1 MNLFRNLTALSLVL
15 CTACG
20 VDSTTAIDGDD
31 VNVTELDAPA
41 EVSQEVQVDVL
52 NVAPQELD
60 VAPGTFDGRVTRVLT
75 SAAAA
80 RAVLGPA
87 LPSVSFTRNWLIA
100 YRPEGKS
107 PQSRVE
113 VTRAQLSSTGTTL
126 SLWATVTEPGAGCTA
141 WRPNE
146 VSVVRVPS
154 RAKAPTSVRVFVT
167 RATTSCGLTVG
178 PTCVPSSALAPL
190 CPQTTPFCLGTYE
203 RPDGTF
209 TNGTCVKFAVYDGS
223 SAACTTDAACGAG
236 GICAGLALSP
246 GGLCQ
251 PSWMR
256 GTYSMPVSGQ
266 LSVPLPRDGSWRRV
280 VVPVSAQATV
290 PMDAWLQVFID
301 GDARNARVRLVNP
314 YGTTS
319 STWVPLAMGLR
330 APVAVPGDEVIN
342 GEWVVELQDVGTT
355 GAPAVFRGAR
365 LSVTSRW
372 D

>member
-1 MNLFRNLTALSLVL
+1 MHLLRSLLLPSLVL

-20 VDSTTAIDGDD
+20 VDSSTVIDGDD
-31 VNVTELDAPA
+31 VNVTELDASA

-52 NVAPQELD
+52 NVVPQELD
-60 VAPGTFDGRVTRVLT
+60 VAPGTFEGRVTRVLT
-75 SAAAA
+75 SATAA
-80 RAVLGPA
+80 RALLGPV
-87 LPSVSFTRNWLIA
+87 LPSISFSRNWLIA

-107 PQSRVE
+107 PRSRVE
-113 VTRAQLSSTGTTL
+113 VTRAQLSATGATL
-126 SLWATVTEPGAGCTA
+126 SVWATVSEPGTGCSA

-154 RAKAPTSVRVFVT
+154 RAKVPTSVRVYVT

-178 PTCVPSSALAPL
+178 PVCVPSSSAGPL
-190 CPQTTPFCLGTYE
+190 CPQTTPFCLGTFE

-209 TNGTCVKFAVYDGS
+209 AEGTCVKFAPYDGS

-246 GGLCQ
+246 EGLCQ
-251 PSWMR
+251 PAWMR

-266 LSVPLPRDGSWRRV
+266 VSSPLPRDGSWLRV
-280 VVPVSAQATV
+280 VVPVSGQATV
-290 PMDAWLQVFID
+290 PMDAWLQVFVD
-301 GDARNARVRLVNP
+301 GDARNARVRLSNP

-319 STWVPLAMGLR
+319 STWVPLAMGIR
-330 APVAVPGDEVIN
+330 APVGVPGDEVIN